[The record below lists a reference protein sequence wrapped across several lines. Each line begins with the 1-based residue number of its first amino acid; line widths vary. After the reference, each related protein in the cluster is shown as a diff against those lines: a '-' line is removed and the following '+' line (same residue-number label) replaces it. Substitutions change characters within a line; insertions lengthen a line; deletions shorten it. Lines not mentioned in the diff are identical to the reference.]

1 MNPSTKIV
9 RINVNARGTTSI
21 DDLPTDILSSEI
33 LVRLPA
39 KCIGVYRTVSKQWLS
54 LLSSKN
60 FILRHCRHISTSYKQ
75 MFFSVSLF
83 QSSVFPVTF
92 DPSDYLPKTLIPL
105 PTNTYWYDVRVLTSF
120 DGLVCLSF
128 RGTQKMILWN
138 PLTHATKF
146 VSSTLSR
153 GRFKQKTDAVGL
165 YVSPSNEYMLLH
177 AKRRNG
183 SMKLY
188 KYSSRCDSWRKMGFV
203 DERKYHNYKMS
214 WSNGTFFQGVVYFIV
229 KVDAAGM
236 GNYLF
241 GFHVDSDEL
250 KSKPKPATTKHDG
263 DGSLVVVRNQLH
275 MFVANSLP
283 NWSLHLWRMDGENW
297 TKIWVRQNIL
307 PPSLFGRT
315 ITYVVSTG
323 KFLVVSRSGTV
334 FEIDT
339 TKNGI
344 ECYHPV
350 FSESSIQGA
359 VYTETLMSPDF

>member
-9 RINVNARGTTSI
+9 RINVNVRLTTSI

-39 KCIGVYRTVSKQWLS
+39 KCI
-54 LLSSKN
+54 
-60 FILRHCRHISTSYKQ
+60 
-75 MFFSVSLF
+75 
-83 QSSVFPVTF
+83 
-92 DPSDYLPKTLIPL
+92 
-105 PTNTYWYDVRVLTSF
+105 
-120 DGLVCLSF
+120 
-128 RGTQKMILWN
+128 
-138 PLTHATKF
+138 
-146 VSSTLSR
+146 
-153 GRFKQKTDAVGL
+153 
-165 YVSPSNEYMLLH
+165 
-177 AKRRNG
+177 
-183 SMKLY
+183 
-188 KYSSRCDSWRKMGFV
+188 
-203 DERKYHNYKMS
+203 
-214 WSNGTFFQGVVYFIV
+214 
-229 KVDAAGM
+229 VDAAGM

-250 KSKPKPATTKHDG
+250 KSKPKPATTNHDG

-344 ECYHPV
+344 ECYYPV

>member
-9 RINVNARGTTSI
+9 RINVNARRTTSI

-39 KCIGVYRTVSKQWLS
+39 KCIG
-54 LLSSKN
+54 
-60 FILRHCRHISTSYKQ
+60 
-75 MFFSVSLF
+75 
-83 QSSVFPVTF
+83 SSVFPVTF

-236 GNYLF
+236 GNYVF